1 MKRLLVAI
9 MLLPTVA
16 FAQPANVV
24 SQPPVTQAAEL
35 TLKVT
40 PAELDLISDGLQ
52 EMSIR
57 KAMPLINK
65 LRQQIIDQQPKTVA
79 PAEAPK

>member
-1 MKRLLVAI
+1 MKRLIVVV

-24 SQPPVTQAAEL
+24 SQPPATQSTEL
-35 TLKVT
+35 VLKVT
-40 PAELDLISDGLQ
+40 PDEVNLISEGLQ

-65 LRQQIIDQQPKTVA
+65 LRQQIIDQQPKP